1 MLVYIYIYIYIK
13 ISLVVMPYD
22 NFNTIMIHD
31 ISSMRTHD
39 KPMFVN
45 ASVIIIT
52 TLMVNDDANMI
63 VT

>member
-1 MLVYIYIYIYIK
+1 
-13 ISLVVMPYD
+13 MPYD

-39 KPMFVN
+39 NPMFVN

-63 VT
+63 VTW

>member
-1 MLVYIYIYIYIK
+1 MYMHTI
-13 ISLVVMPYD
+13 ISLVVTPYD
-22 NFNTIMIHD
+22 SNYKTIMIND

-39 KPMFVN
+39 NPMIVN